1 MDGGR
6 RKEVHVLVFP
16 FPGQGMVNCM
26 LKLADLLSGAG
37 LLVTF
42 LNTHH
47 NHRHLSRF
55 SGAHT
60 RLAQRPK
67 FRFASIPDG
76 LSEEETR
83 SVFNF
88 FDLEESMRTRA
99 AASFRDLLIA
109 YRDKDSG
116 GWPPVTCVIADGLM
130 PFAVDVSEEVGIP
143 AIIFRTISA
152 CCVWAFLCVPKLL
165 ENGEIPFPEG
175 ADLDEPVRGVP
186 GMESFL
192 RRRDLP
198 SFCRQARDHTDRELQ
213 VVSSVTASANRAR
226 ALILNTFESLEGSAL
241 SHIRNNS
248 PVTYAVGPL
257 NALARTSSDSG
268 SLWQEDRD
276 CMTWLDSQPDRSVV
290 YVSFGSLA
298 VVTREEFMEFWH
310 GLVDSGQRFLWVVR
324 SDLINR
330 RGGGTEVLPAEV
342 EEGTRERGCMVGW
355 APQEEVL
362 SHPAVGCFL
371 THSGWNST
379 LESIAA
385 GKPMLCWPF
394 FADQQINSRFV
405 SAVWGI
411 GLDMKDLCGRSIVE
425 KMVREVMEGERSEE
439 LRRNAREMAEMAKK
453 SVAEGG
459 TSFNEFQSLIRLIMS
474 LDSHA
479 PAC

>member
-1 MDGGR
+1 M
-6 RKEVHVLVFP
+6 LVFP
-16 FPGQGMVNCM
+16 FPGQGMLNCM
-26 LKLADLLSGAG
+26 LKLADLLSAAG
-37 LLVTF
+37 FLVTF
-42 LNTHH
+42 LITDH
-47 NHRHLSRF
+47 NQRRLRRF
-55 SGAHT
+55 SGAHS

-99 AASFRDLLIA
+99 VASFRELLIA
-109 YRDKDSG
+109 YRAKDPG

-130 PFAVDVSEEVGIP
+130 PFAIDVSEKVGIP

-152 CCVWAFLCVPKLL
+152 CSFWAYLCAPKLL
-165 ENGEIPFPEG
+165 EIGEIPFPEG

-186 GMESFL
+186 AMESFL

-198 SFCRQARDHTDRELQ
+198 SFCRQARDQMDRDFQ
-213 VVSSVTASANRAR
+213 VISSVTASTNRAR
-226 ALILNTFESLEGSAL
+226 ALILNTFESLEGSVL

-257 NALARTSSDSG
+257 NALAKSSSDSG

-290 YVSFGSLA
+290 YVSFGSLT
-298 VVTREEFMEFWH
+298 VVTREDFMEFWH
-310 GLVDSGQRFLWVVR
+310 GLVNSGQRFLWVVR
-324 SDLINR
+324 SDLINK
-330 RGGGTEVLPAEV
+330 RGGGTEEAPVVPAEMQ
-342 EEGTRERGCMVGW
+342 EGTRGCMVGW

-362 SHPAVGCFL
+362 AHPAVGCFL

-425 KMVREVMEGERSEE
+425 KMVREVMEGEKSEE
-439 LRRNAREMAEMAKK
+439 LRRNAMEMAQMAKK

-459 TSFNEFQSLIRLIMS
+459 SSYNDFQKLIQHIMS
-474 LDSHA
+474 FSSDA